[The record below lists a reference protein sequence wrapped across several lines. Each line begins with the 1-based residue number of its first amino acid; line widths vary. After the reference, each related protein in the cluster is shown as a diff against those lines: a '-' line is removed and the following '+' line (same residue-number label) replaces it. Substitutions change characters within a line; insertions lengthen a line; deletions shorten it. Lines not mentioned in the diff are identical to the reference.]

1 MKSSVLQHQY
11 SVLGFYLRMNHTVN
25 FFHFAHLVLI
35 IIYFFIWQSQ
45 IYLIITKYY
54 NVIYYC
60 VKMTILFIMFKQLN
74 TGHRVVLLQA
84 ASRVLKDSL
93 EKLPLELAKQ
103 MVKLASSELTRTKVD
118 LNSFGVKYNR
128 LNLFQVIIFM
138 MLHVHV
144 CVLGGSFKK
153 IIQQL
158 DITTVISES
167 ICYHGVLQ
175 CTYQHSNLT
184 LT

>member
-1 MKSSVLQHQY
+1 
-11 SVLGFYLRMNHTVN
+11 
-25 FFHFAHLVLI
+25 
-35 IIYFFIWQSQ
+35 
-45 IYLIITKYY
+45 
-54 NVIYYC
+54 
-60 VKMTILFIMFKQLN
+60 MFKQLN

-118 LNSFGVKYNR
+118 LNPFGVKYDR

-138 MLHVHV
+138 TLHIHV

-175 CTYQHSNLT
+175 CTYQHSSLT